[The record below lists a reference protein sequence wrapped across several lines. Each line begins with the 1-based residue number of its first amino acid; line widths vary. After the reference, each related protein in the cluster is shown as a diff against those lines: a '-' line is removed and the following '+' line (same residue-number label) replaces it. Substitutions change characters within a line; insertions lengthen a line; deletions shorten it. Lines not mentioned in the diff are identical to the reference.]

1 MRKRVRA
8 GFLAGV
14 VLLVV
19 SACRAMPPPTTESPT
34 PSLSP
39 TEPTTP
45 PVQGSLTAPAPAF
58 LPLTTHTPQPSTTPP
73 ETIVTDVANQ
83 VQVNLAA
90 TSLRLTKPPGWVILD
105 DVQEQPPWP
114 ARLGPDSVLLV
125 DSKETGSRLLDQEV
139 IGSGAFLLALPAKL
153 PIDFAQGAT
162 NPVDALSQLLRL
174 LSLRGEI
181 ILTIH
186 SITIGGIQAAYADLP
201 RDPLALFVRKD
212 LNAHLRFI
220 LVYPPD
226 ATPTAPLLLLLGA
239 ETDNWPVFEPIFNE
253 MLSATV
259 WQAGAAADRSS
270 RISQGRINQG
280 ESVAGLL
287 SNDQTDIWVF
297 PGESGSYA
305 TLTANPN
312 NLDTD
317 LTLLLIAPSGQ
328 VLDQAD
334 FGLPGEVEVMFDV
347 PLPETGEY
355 QVEVTEF
362 FGETGRYTLSLA
374 LSQTPQFEDGG
385 EIGLSQVITGE
396 LMEGAR
402 PVWTFRGDAGQLVT
416 IVLTPLNDQ
425 IDLIFE
431 LVGPDGQLLM
441 TKDETFVGDPEVL
454 VGFELPVTGAYKV
467 QIRSFS
473 DKGGSY
479 TLALDEGGEI
489 TSNFYD
495 AGDLVYG
502 NVKRATLQG
511 NEVHAWFFEGHTG
524 DEVTVLVTP
533 LGDNLD
539 MDIWLLDPLVH
550 RLAQKDENL
559 SGEGEVIE
567 MALPVDGLYAV
578 MVREFFGEPGEY
590 EISITAKGYDNLE
603 EAGEIDY
610 GQTVAGTLLP
620 GKGAVWHFA
629 GTANTAIELNLTPG
643 DTRGDLVLI
652 LRDPNGE
659 EVARI
664 DLNLAG
670 EPEQLRSFNITSDG
684 DWTIVIKEFFDEG
697 GPYELT
703 LTRLE

>member
-1 MRKRVRA
+1 
-8 GFLAGV
+8 
-14 VLLVV
+14 
-19 SACRAMPPPTTESPT
+19 MPPPTIESPT
-34 PSLSP
+34 PSLASP
-39 TEPTTP
+39 ASTRTVAP
-45 PVQGSLTAPAPAF
+45 GSLTAPAPAF
-58 LPLTTHTPQPSTTPP
+58 SPLNTHTPQPGITPA

-90 TSLRLTKPPGWVILD
+90 ASLRLTKPPAWVILND
-105 DVQEQPPWP
+105 IHEQPPWP
-114 ARLGPDSVLLV
+114 TRLGPDSVLLV
-125 DSKETGSRLLDQEV
+125 DSKETGSLLLQQEV
-139 IGSGAFLLALPAKL
+139 IGNGAFLLALPAKL
-153 PIDFAQGAT
+153 PLGSEQGMT
-162 NPVDALSQLLRL
+162 NPLDALSQMLRL

-181 ILTIH
+181 ILTLH
-186 SITIGGIQAAYADLP
+186 SINIGGILAAYADLP
-201 RDPLALFVRKD
+201 RDPLALFARKE
-212 LNAHLRFI
+212 LNVHLRLI

-226 ATPTAPLLLLLGA
+226 AGPTAPLLLLLGA
-239 ETDNWPVFEPIFNE
+239 KVENWSVFEPVFTQ
-253 MLSATV
+253 MLNTAF
-259 WQAGAAADRSS
+259 WQIGAAVERSS
-270 RISQGRINQG
+270 RISQGSINPG

-297 PGESGSYA
+297 QGESGSYA

-347 PLPETGEY
+347 PLPETGVY
-355 QVEVTEF
+355 QVEVAEF

-385 EIGLSQVITGE
+385 EINLSQVITGE

-416 IVLTPLNDQ
+416 IVLTPLNEQ
-425 IDLIFE
+425 LDLIFE
-431 LVGPDGQLLM
+431 LVGPDGQLLT

-454 VGFELPVTGAYKV
+454 VGFELPVTGTYKV

-473 DKGGSY
+473 DKGGGY
-479 TLALDEGGEI
+479 TLALDEGGEN

-502 NVKRATLQG
+502 NVKRDALQE

-533 LGDNLD
+533 LGENLD

-559 SGEGEVIE
+559 SGEGEMIE
-567 MALPVDGLYAV
+567 MTLPVDGLYAV
-578 MVREFFGEPGEY
+578 MVQEFFGEPGEY

-603 EAGEIDY
+603 DAGEIDY
-610 GQTVAGTLLP
+610 GQTVTGTLLP

-629 GTANTAIELNLTPG
+629 GTANTTIELTLTP
-643 DTRGDLVLI
+643 DDDRGDLVLI
-652 LRDPNGE
+652 LRDPDGE
-659 EVARI
+659 EVARV

-670 EPEQLRSFNITSDG
+670 EPEQLRSFNIPRDG

-697 GPYELT
+697 GPYELK
-703 LTRLE
+703 LALLE

>member
-1 MRKRVRA
+1 
-8 GFLAGV
+8 
-14 VLLVV
+14 
-19 SACRAMPPPTTESPT
+19 MPPPATESPALPT
-34 PSLSP
+34 SP
-39 TEPTTP
+39 IAPTRTAAP
-45 PVQGSLTAPAPAF
+45 GSLTAPAPAF
-58 LPLTTHTPQPSTTPP
+58 SPLTTHTPPPSITPS
-73 ETIVTDVANQ
+73 ETLVTDVANQ
-83 VQVNLAA
+83 VHVNLAA
-90 TSLRLTKPPGWVILD
+90 ASLRLTKPPAWVIFD
-105 DVQEQPPWP
+105 DIQEQPPWP

-125 DSKETGSRLLDQEV
+125 DSKETGNRLLDQEV

-153 PIDFAQGAT
+153 PIDFNQGTT
-162 NPVDALSQLLRL
+162 NPIDALSQLLRL

-181 ILTIH
+181 VLMLR
-186 SITIGGIQAAYADLP
+186 SMSIGGVPAAYADLP
-201 RDPLALFVRKD
+201 RDPLALFARKD
-212 LNAHLRFI
+212 VNAHLRFI
-220 LVYPPD
+220 LVYPPA
-226 ATPTAPLLLLLGA
+226 ATPTTPLLLLLGA
-239 ETDNWPVFEPIFNE
+239 ETDNWPVFEPIFNQ
-253 MLSATV
+253 MLSTTV
-259 WQAGAAADRSS
+259 WQAGAVPDRSS
-270 RISQGRINQG
+270 RVSQGPINAG

-297 PGESGSYA
+297 QGESGSYA

-312 NLDTD
+312 NPDTD

-374 LSQTPQFEDGG
+374 LSQTPQFEEGG

-402 PVWTFRGDAGQLVT
+402 PVWTFRGDAGQFIT
-416 IVLTPLNDQ
+416 IVLTPLNEQ
-425 IDLIFE
+425 LDLIFE
-431 LVGPDGQLLM
+431 LVGPDGQLLI

-473 DKGGSY
+473 DKGGGY
-479 TLALDEGGEI
+479 TLALDEGGES

-502 NVKRATLQG
+502 NVKRDTLQG

-524 DEVTVLVTP
+524 DEVSVLVTP

-559 SGEGEVIE
+559 SGEGEMIE
-567 MALPVDGLYAV
+567 MTLPVDGLYAV
-578 MVREFFGEPGEY
+578 MVREFFGERGEY

-603 EAGEIDY
+603 DAGGIDY
-610 GQTVAGTLLP
+610 GQTVTGTLLP

-629 GTANTAIELNLTPG
+629 GTANTTIELTLTPG
-643 DTRGDLVLI
+643 DARGDLVLI
-652 LRDPNGE
+652 LLDPNGE
-659 EVARI
+659 EVARV

-670 EPEQLRSFNITSDG
+670 EPEQLRTFNITSDG

-697 GPYELT
+697 GPYQLT
-703 LTRLE
+703 LIRLE